1 MKVDI
6 DENLIN
12 HIEECLF
19 ENSFLRDKYF
29 ITLSTF
35 QDTFDQ
41 EGLFADDYCEQKYL
55 KILPHYYLEGTY
67 RNDEYRNVLR
77 SQYLFDSY
85 WSSAYG
91 MYLPVEDKIIIDLN
105 AIANLTNILKYEK
118 KCDEVSIEKLKRIVL
133 IEQIAHR
140 ITRFGRK
147 KCKMVVDTHFES
159 SWINNP
165 YYQLLISKI
174 ITYHCLDNN
183 DRDLM
188 EKYLPIVVY
197 EVNHGTRQGSRAS
210 SEEVNYRNNI
220 YETYLN
226 DVNKLFQL
234 ILTIENRHL
243 KNVTSSQELEEVI
256 KNIEL
261 ESIENILKKI

>member
-6 DENLIN
+6 DENLIK
-12 HIEECLF
+12 HIEKCLF
-19 ENSFLRDKYF
+19 ENSFLGDKYF
-29 ITLSTF
+29 NTLFTF
-35 QDTFDQ
+35 EDLFGQ
-41 EGLFADDYCEQKYL
+41 EGLFEDDCCEEKFL

-77 SQYLFDSY
+77 SQYLYDSY

-91 MYLPVEDKIIIDLN
+91 MYLPKEDKIIIDLN
-105 AIANLTNILKYEK
+105 AIANITSDVE
-118 KCDEVSIEKLKRIVL
+118 ELKRIVL
-133 IEQIAHR
+133 IKQIAHR

-147 KCKMVVDTHFES
+147 KCKMGVDAHFES

-174 ITYHCLDNN
+174 ITYHCLGND
-183 DRDLM
+183 DRDL
-188 EKYLPIVVY
+188 KDNYLGKEIEVY
-197 EVNHGTRQGSRAS
+197 EVDHGCIQGSPVS
-210 SEEVNYRNNI
+210 SEEVNYNI
-220 YETYLN
+220 YETYLY

-234 ILTIENRHL
+234 ILTIENSHL
-243 KNVTSSQELEEVI
+243 KKVFSFKQLEEVI